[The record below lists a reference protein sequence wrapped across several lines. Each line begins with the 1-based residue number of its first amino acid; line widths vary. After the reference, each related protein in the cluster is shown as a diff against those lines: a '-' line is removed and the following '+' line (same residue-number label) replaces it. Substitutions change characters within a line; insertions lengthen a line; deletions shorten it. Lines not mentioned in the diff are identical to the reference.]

1 MDNTF
6 VSGLKKPENNIRLQR
21 VDVCLTIV
29 GCLTD
34 ARQVLCKPEYE
45 SLNMAITLC
54 NTENCQNVIFGAI
67 CPYGNRN
74 DSVSP
79 SAYCTGNL
87 LVLLSNSN
95 KANHDSEEI
104 GYVER

>member
-1 MDNTF
+1 MD
-6 VSGLKKPENNIRLQR
+6 VY
-21 VDVCLTIV
+21 LTIV

-45 SLNMAITLC
+45 SLNATITLC
-54 NTENCQNVIFGAI
+54 NTENCKNVIFGAI

-79 SAYCTGNL
+79 SAYCTGNV

>member
-21 VDVCLTIV
+21 VGVYLTIV
-29 GCLTD
+29 GCLKD
-34 ARQVLCKPEYE
+34 AWKVLCKPEYE
-45 SLNMAITLC
+45 SLNVTITLC

-67 CPYGNRN
+67 YSYGNRN

-104 GYVER
+104 GYVDR

>member
-6 VSGLKKPENNIRLQR
+6 VSGLKKPDNNIRLQR
-21 VDVCLTIV
+21 VDVYLTIV

-34 ARQVLCKPEYE
+34 ARQVLCKPECE
-45 SLNMAITLC
+45 SLNMTITLC

-67 CPYGNRN
+67 CPYGNWN
-74 DSVSP
+74 ESVSP

-95 KANHDSEEI
+95 KAYHDSEEI
-104 GYVER
+104 GYVDR

>member
-21 VDVCLTIV
+21 VNVCLTIV

-34 ARQVLCKPEYE
+34 ARQVLCKPECE
-45 SLNMAITLC
+45 SLNVAITLC
-54 NTENCQNVIFGAI
+54 NTENCQNEIFGAI
-67 CPYGNRN
+67 YSYGNRN

-87 LVLLSNSN
+87 LVLLSNRN
-95 KANHDSEEI
+95 KANHESAETR
-104 GYVER
+104 YVER

>member
-6 VSGLKKPENNIRLQR
+6 VSGLKNPENNIRLQR

-29 GCLTD
+29 GCLKD
-34 ARQVLCKPEYE
+34 AWKVLGKPEYE
-45 SLNMAITLC
+45 SLNVTITLY
-54 NTENCQNVIFGAI
+54 NTDNCQNVIFGAI

>member
-6 VSGLKKPENNIRLQR
+6 VSGLKNPENNIRLQR
-21 VDVCLTIV
+21 VDVYLTIV

-34 ARQVLCKPEYE
+34 ARQVLCKPECE

-54 NTENCQNVIFGAI
+54 NTENCQNEIFGAI

-79 SAYCTGNL
+79 SACCTGNL

>member
-1 MDNTF
+1 M
-6 VSGLKKPENNIRLQR
+6 G
-21 VDVCLTIV
+21 VCLTIV

-34 ARQVLCKPEYE
+34 ARQVLCKPECE
-45 SLNMAITLC
+45 SLNVTITLC

-67 CPYGNRN
+67 YSYGNRN

>member
-1 MDNTF
+1 M
-6 VSGLKKPENNIRLQR
+6 
-21 VDVCLTIV
+21 V
-29 GCLTD
+29 G
-34 ARQVLCKPEYE
+34 KPEYE
-45 SLNMAITLC
+45 SLNVTIMLC
-54 NTENCQNVIFGAI
+54 NTENCKNEIFGAI

>member
-1 MDNTF
+1 ML
-6 VSGLKKPENNIRLQR
+6 G
-21 VDVCLTIV
+21 
-29 GCLTD
+29 
-34 ARQVLCKPEYE
+34 KPEYE
-45 SLNMAITLC
+45 SLNVTITLY
-54 NTENCQNVIFGAI
+54 NTDNCQNVIFGAI